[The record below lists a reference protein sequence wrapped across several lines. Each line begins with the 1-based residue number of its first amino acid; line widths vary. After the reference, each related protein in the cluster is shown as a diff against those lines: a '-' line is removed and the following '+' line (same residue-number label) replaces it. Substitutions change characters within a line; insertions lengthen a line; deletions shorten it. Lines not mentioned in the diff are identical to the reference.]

1 MVQLAHIS
9 DIHLAPLPFVG
20 PHELFNKRITGFLN
34 WRIKRQGHMH
44 SETLNNLIEHM
55 IEQNP
60 DFTAVTGDLVNLSLN
75 AEFETAAEWIKQLG
89 PPSKVC
95 TIPGNHDA
103 YLKGSREKFCT
114 AMGDYGRGSSI
125 GENHFPFVRHAQD
138 VAIIACNSAVATPP
152 FFATGAFDDAQ
163 AARLR
168 QILLSLGETGMFRVV
183 LIHHP
188 PTSEHAKDWRRGLK
202 GADKFRKV
210 IAEAGAELILHGH
223 LHRSTMSEI
232 PGPKGGVPVVGVASA
247 SEDAAS
253 GHDPARYNLFT
264 IERKAGSGAWTCHL
278 AEYGYQRIGDDINL
292 RLQMTIL

>member
-9 DIHLAPLPFVG
+9 DVHLAPLPPVG
-20 PHELFNKRITGFLN
+20 PHQLLNKRITGFLN

-44 SETLNNLIEHM
+44 PETLDNLIDHM
-55 IEQNP
+55 VRQNP
-60 DFTAVTGDLVNLSLN
+60 DFTAVTGDMVNLSLP
-75 AEFETAAEWIKQLG
+75 AEFETAGEWIKQLG
-89 PPSKVC
+89 PANKVC

-103 YLKGSREKFCT
+103 YVRGSRAKFCA
-114 AMGDYGRGSSI
+114 AMGDYGRGANI
-125 GENHFPFVRHAQD
+125 GEHQFPFVRHAQD

-152 FFATGAFDDAQ
+152 FFATGKFDDGQ

-168 QILLSLGETGMFRVV
+168 QVLQSLGEAGMFRVV

-188 PTSEHAKDWRRGLK
+188 PAHEHAKDWRRGLK

-210 IAEAGAELILHGH
+210 IAEVGADLILHGH
-223 LHRSTMSEI
+223 LHRSTLSEI

-247 SEDAAS
+247 SEDAAT

-264 IERKAGSGAWTCHL
+264 IERKTGSNAWTCSL

-292 RLQMTIL
+292 RLQMTIA